1 LKPLEKAVRRRGGTL
16 LAVGTAGSLVLL
28 AAAAGPAS
36 AAGHARSATH
46 PPAAKVAV
54 PQGVAAAALKGAGVF
69 GPTPPGTPERV
80 SFILKARHLG
90 ALEADVA
97 GGTPGGQLSPRQ
109 FAARFGQTPAH
120 IAALRAYLSHFG
132 IKTTSY
138 RDGLDVRATG
148 TAGKFDKAL
157 SVQQKNFR
165 IPAVKAAHGRA
176 GRPAMTIHGTK
187 DQALLPGA
195 LARSVLAILGLTNY
209 PTASSNLVRE
219 PALGKHVKPA
229 AVQTGA
235 LTPEDFAKQY
245 NLTPLYR
252 RGLTGKGETIGI
264 VTLATLRPS
273 DATTFWHKVLHLKT
287 RRNKIKLVNVDGG
300 SGPFSAESGSDE
312 TDLDVEQ
319 SGALAPGA
327 KVIVYQAPNTDPG
340 FADAFYQ
347 EASQNAADTV
357 STSWGEAEDVIRAG
371 IQTGAEPTAYEQVF
385 NQVFL
390 EFGAQRQS
398 SFVAQGD
405 VGAFDDSDELGT
417 TELNVDNPG
426 DSPWTTSAGGTTL
439 PGTIPLSATDSAKIT
454 QQRAWGW
461 DWLWPH
467 FSTFGAPTESGFAFA
482 NPLGGGG
489 GYSMDQPRPAYQRQ
503 VPGLS
508 NWHAEQYLT
517 PTSPQTVG
525 NEQLPTAWILNEPP
539 IAQTGRTA
547 GGRALPDVSTDADP
561 FTGFELYFT
570 GEPGDP
576 LGFGAGGTS
585 FVAPQLNGSTAV
597 IDQAVGHR
605 VGFWNTSIY
614 RWAMQPGSPFHPLSS
629 ASPDNDNLFYTGSP
643 GRIWNPATGLGT
655 PNLAKLA
662 GDFARG

>member
-1 LKPLEKAVRRRGGTL
+1 LKPLEKVVRRRGGAL
-16 LAVGTAGSLVLL
+16 LAAGTAGSLVLL

-36 AAGHARSATH
+36 AARQARSATH
-46 PPAAKVAV
+46 PPSGKVAV

-69 GPTPPGTPERV
+69 GPTPPGTPEQV

-97 GGTPGGQLSPRQ
+97 GGTPGGALSTAQ

-120 IAALRAYLSHFG
+120 IAALRAYLSGFG

-138 RDGLDVRATG
+138 RDRLDLRATG
-148 TAGKFDKAL
+148 TAGEFDKAL
-157 SVQQKNFR
+157 SVTQKNFR
-165 IPAVKAAHGRA
+165 IPAVKPSHGNA

-187 DQALLPGA
+187 DQALLPRG
-195 LARSVLAILGLTNY
+195 LASSVLAILGLTDY
-209 PTASSNLVRE
+209 PTASDNLVRE
-219 PALGKHVKPA
+219 PKLGKKVKPA
-229 AVQTGA
+229 KVQTGS

-245 NLTPLYR
+245 NLTPLYHQ
-252 RGLTGKGETIGI
+252 GLTGKGETIGI
-264 VTLATLRPS
+264 VTLASLRPS

-287 RRNKIKLVNVDGG
+287 VKNKIKLVNVDGG
-300 SGPFSAESGSDE
+300 SGPFSAATGSDE

-319 SGALAPGA
+319 SGAIAPGA
-327 KVIVYQAPNTDPG
+327 KIILYQAPNTDPG

-347 EASQNAADTV
+347 AASQNAADTM

-371 IQTGAEPTAYEQVF
+371 IQTGTEPTAYEQVF
-385 NQVFL
+385 NQAFL
-390 EFGAQRQS
+390 EFGAQRES

-405 VGAFDDSDELGT
+405 EGAYDDSDELGT

-439 PGTIPLSATDSAKIT
+439 AGTIPLSATDSAKVT
-454 QQRAWGW
+454 HQRAWGW

-467 FSTFGAPTESGFAFA
+467 FATFGASSESGFAFR

-489 GYSMDQPRPAYQRQ
+489 GYSMDQARPGYQRP
-503 VPGLS
+503 VAGIS
-508 NWHAEQYLT
+508 DWHAEQYLT
-517 PTSPQTVG
+517 PTSPQTFG

-539 IAQTGRTA
+539 IGQTGRTST
-547 GGRALPDVSTDADP
+547 GRALPDVSTDADP
-561 FTGFELYFT
+561 FTGYELYFT
-570 GEPGDP
+570 GDPGDP
-576 LGFGAGGTS
+576 LSSGSGGTS
-585 FVAPQLNGSTAV
+585 FVAPQLNGATAV

-605 VGFWNTSIY
+605 VGFWNPSIY
-614 RWAMQPGSPFHPLSS
+614 KWAQQSGSPFHPLAS
-629 ASPDNDNLFYTGSP
+629 ASPDNTNLFYTGSP

-655 PNLAKLA
+655 PNLAALA
-662 GDFARG
+662 RDFARH